1 MFTLFILLYFIIIL
15 ASLILCFILYTIFP
29 EYSLLYLSLLVQS
42 VILLNPVRFCNSHL
56 SMHYTVN
63 LKFFILPLA
72 TVILFNLFILSSFF
86 TLHISHCHPRFSI
99 NYMLSFFILFST
111 IIHSVILLHLN
122 CQTLTL
128 LCGKMSQTNRN
139 YLDGKKILSPLLLHP
154 NQNENIL

>member
-56 SMHYTVN
+56 SMHNTVN

-86 TLHISHCHPRFSI
+86 TLLATVILVSLLTICYPSSFYFPLLFILS
-99 NYMLSFFILFST
+99 SFFIL
-111 IIHSVILLHLN
+111 IVRH
-122 CQTLTL
+122 
-128 LCGKMSQTNRN
+128 
-139 YLDGKKILSPLLLHP
+139 
-154 NQNENIL
+154 